1 MSGIF
6 LGLALMSS
14 PAEAGDTSN
23 ETPPSK
29 PHLLRRIAPVGGW
42 DPDGL
47 GMFHWWKPN
56 CFGLNRNPDDYCRSP
71 FRDHSARLARPQAA
85 IRISFIIKRHKGGS
99 SRGNGRIRSHHS
111 IASPGPRSA
120 ADPAQAGAD
129 LLEPGSGG
137 LEGSC

>member
-1 MSGIF
+1 VIRRLVEPGLLNYKFLDSMQQKGTLIRRVMSGIF

-23 ETPPSK
+23 ETPPAK

-56 CFGLNRNPDDYCRSP
+56 CFGLNRNPDDYCRKPIPRP
-71 FRDHSARLARPQAA
+71 FCPPRPPA
-85 IRISFIIKRHKGGS
+85 GGHQ
-99 SRGNGRIRSHHS
+99 NFLHH
-111 IASPGPRSA
+111 
-120 ADPAQAGAD
+120 
-129 LLEPGSGG
+129 
-137 LEGSC
+137 

>member
-1 MSGIF
+1 MQQKGTLIRRVMSGIL

-23 ETPPSK
+23 ETPPAK

-56 CFGLNRNPDDYCRSP
+56 CFGLNRNQDDYCRKPIPRP
-71 FRDHSARLARPQAA
+71 FCPPRPPADGHQD
-85 IRISFIIKRHKGGS
+85 FL
-99 SRGNGRIRSHHS
+99 HH
-111 IASPGPRSA
+111 
-120 ADPAQAGAD
+120 
-129 LLEPGSGG
+129 
-137 LEGSC
+137 